1 MVIIGPTLG
10 RYLAVQFARTILAVF
25 ATVFALVFLLD
36 FIELMRRAG
45 DAEGATPAFM
55 ARLSLFRTPAVA
67 EQVFPFAILFGS
79 MVTLLQ
85 LSRKLELVIARSAGV
100 AAWQFLQPGLLIAAL
115 FGIGSVVLYNPLS
128 ANLKQ
133 RATEQ
138 EASLFARAAKAASE
152 KELWIRQKSIDGQ
165 AIVRADGAV
174 SRTTAISRV
183 TIFTFDEHGG
193 FSERI
198 EAREGALRDG
208 YWELKD
214 ARILSATEEPQTFDT
229 YLLASN
235 LEASQ
240 VRQTFTPPES
250 VPFWALDETIAQTE
264 RSGLDSTRYRLQYDV
279 LMARPLLFIA
289 MVIVAASVSLR
300 FFRFGGVTRM
310 VLSGVA
316 AGFLLYVATEV
327 MRDLGTAGLVGP
339 RVAAWFPAVVG
350 SLLGSLAL
358 LYQEDG

>member
-1 MVIIGPTLG
+1 MVLIGATLG
-10 RYLAVQFARTILAVF
+10 RYLALHFTQTILAVF

-45 DAEGATPAFM
+45 DAEGATPGFM
-55 ARLSLFRTPAVA
+55 AQLSLFRTPAVA
-67 EQVFPFAILFGS
+67 EQVFPFAVLFGS

-100 AAWQFLQPGLLIAAL
+100 SAWQFLQPGVLVAAL
-115 FGIGSVVLYNPLS
+115 LGIGSVMLYNPLS

-133 RATEQ
+133 RAAEQ
-138 EASLFARAAKAASE
+138 EARLFARAAKAASE
-152 KELWIRQKSIDGQ
+152 KELWIRQKSLDGQ
-165 AIVRADGAV
+165 AIIRADGAV
-174 SRTTAISRV
+174 SRTTSISRV
-183 TIFTFDEHGG
+183 TIFTFDEHGV
-193 FSERI
+193 FNERI
-198 EAREGALRDG
+198 EAREGVLRDG

-214 ARILSATEEPQTFDT
+214 ARVLSASEEPQTFDT

-264 RSGLDSTRYRLQYDV
+264 RSGLDATRYRLQHDI
-279 LMARPLLFIA
+279 LLARPLLFIV

-300 FFRFGGVTRM
+300 FFRFGGVARM
-310 VLSGVA
+310 VLGGVA
-316 AGFLLYVATEV
+316 AGFMLYVATEV
-327 MRDLGTAGLVGP
+327 MRDLGGAGLVGP
-339 RVAAWFPAVVG
+339 TVAAWFPAVVG
-350 SLLGSLAL
+350 SLLGTLAL